1 MERTLYDNQNILYTE
16 WYDDFVDWCVEN
28 GYNPDLYD
36 DESDFFHQWVQD
48 SLSMEWEDFINEIQ
62 YIGNNNT
69 ECVVSGFVGRWNGR
83 FEITPK
89 RFSNLV
95 DAIMQCVEDC
105 DYIVITTSEDGE
117 LHIIS
122 THHDASNEFY
132 IHKLND
138 LGREVEDVEEL
149 RDYKYFD
156 KFDFE

>member
-36 DESDFFHQWVQD
+36 DESDLFHEWVQD
-48 SLSMEWEDFINEIQ
+48 SLSMEWDDFINEIQ
-62 YIGNNNT
+62 YLGNNNT

-83 FEITPK
+83 FEIVPK

-138 LGREVEDVEEL
+138 LGRAVEDVEEL